1 MKKKKTVKRIIGW
14 IVLALVA
21 AGLAILP
28 NLARRAA
35 NPDQAS
41 VLTAKAEQGEIEY
54 TLAGGGTLTAEDPI
68 EVKIPDTVEV
78 LHYLV
83 ENGQRVE
90 KDQALAE
97 VDRVTLLGAMS
108 EVQDSLDALSEQMRE
123 EGGSAAATTL
133 YTQSAGRVKAVYAQP
148 NDDVRRVML
157 EHGALAVL
165 SLDGMMVTEIRTAL
179 PVPAG
184 TGLRLELSDGK
195 SVTGVVRTVMD
206 GKLTV
211 VLSDDGPVLGDPV
224 TAYLD
229 DGTEV
234 GTGTLRAHSAWD
246 VIAVDGTVSQV
257 YVRENQTVYAGSGL
271 FRLNGLSGSAEYQSL
286 AAKRGKYEALMADLF
301 SLYNDGIVRAPEA
314 GFVTGIDENKIK
326 NTAAVGDAP
335 RIRLLAD
342 EEAVNTPGSWYGMI
356 LTDGGDGSFS
366 ALVIPSDGNLTQVL
380 DLLSGNGTTM
390 TFYGCQTGVPAA
402 GTLVLIQSDETTVT
416 VEQVDL
422 SGIISGGGG
431 GGFDPGSLPSIDNLP
446 SGLFPSGG
454 LPFTIPS
461 FSFPMGQMSQGEE
474 DDGLYELEEKTI
486 LSITPDDCMTVSI
499 GVDELDILRYET
511 GMQADVTVDALPDRS
526 FTAEVKEISP
536 LGENSGGNSKFQV
549 RLQLDRAPDMLD
561 GMNASVVVHGGSK
574 SALILPAAAIY
585 DRGSTSYVYTALD
598 GKTGKPALEL
608 AVTTGLSDG
617 ENVEI
622 LSGLTENQPVFY
634 EYYTGS
640 GS

>member
-1 MKKKKTVKRIIGW
+1 MNKKKTVKRIIGW
-14 IVLALVA
+14 VVLALVA

-28 NLARRAA
+28 NLARQAA

-41 VLTAKAEQGEIEY
+41 VLTAMAEQGEIEY
-54 TLAGGGTLTAEDPI
+54 TLAGGGTLAAEDPI

-123 EGGSAAATTL
+123 EGSSATATTL
-133 YTQSAGRVKAVYAQP
+133 YTQTAGRVKAIYAQP

-184 TGLRLELSDGK
+184 SGLRLELSDGK

-211 VLSDDGPVLGDPV
+211 VLSDDGPKLGDPV

-234 GTGTLRAHSAWD
+234 GTGILQVHGPWD
-246 VIAVDGTVSQV
+246 VVAVDGTVSQV
-257 YVRENQTVYAGSGL
+257 YVRENQTVYAGSGIL
-271 FRLNGLSGSAEYQSL
+271 RLNGLSGSAEYQSL

-314 GFVTGIDENKIK
+314 GFVNGIDEDKIK
-326 NTAAVGDAP
+326 NTAAVGDTA

-342 EEAVNTPGSWYGMI
+342 EEVANTPGSWYGMI
-356 LTDGGDGSFS
+356 LADGGDGSFS
-366 ALVIPSDGNLTQVL
+366 ALVIPSDGDLTEIL
-380 DLLSGNGTTM
+380 KLLSGNGTTM
-390 TFYGCQTGVPAA
+390 TFSGCQTAVPAV

-431 GGFDPGSLPSIDNLP
+431 GGGFDPGSLPSILP
-446 SGLFPSGG
+446 SGLLPSGG
-454 LPFTIPS
+454 FSFTIPS
-461 FSFPMGQMSQGEE
+461 FNLGQMGEGEE

-486 LSITPDDCMTVSI
+486 LSITPDNAMTVNIS
-499 GVDELDILRYET
+499 VDELDILQYET

-526 FTAEVKEISP
+526 FTAEVEEISP

-561 GMNASVVVHGGSK
+561 GMNASVVVHGGRK
-574 SALILPAAAIY
+574 TALLLPAAAIH
-585 DRGSTSYVYTALD
+585 DRGSKSYVYTALD
-598 GKTGKPALEL
+598 SKTGKPTLEL

-617 ENVEI
+617 EKVEI
-622 LSGLTENQPVFY
+622 LTGLTENQPVFY
-634 EYYTGS
+634 EYYTGPES
-640 GS
+640 

>member
-1 MKKKKTVKRIIGW
+1 MNKKKTVKRIIGW
-14 IVLALVA
+14 VVLALVA

-28 NLARRAA
+28 NLARQAA

-41 VLTAKAEQGEIEY
+41 VLSAKAEQGEIEY
-54 TLAGGGTLTAEDPI
+54 TLAGGGILAAEDPV

-108 EVQDSLDALSEQMRE
+108 EVQDSLDALSEQMCE
-123 EGGSAAATTL
+123 EGSSATATTL
-133 YTQSAGRVKAVYAQP
+133 YTQTAGRVKAIYAQP

-184 TGLRLELSDGK
+184 SGLRLELSDGK

-211 VLSDDGPVLGDPV
+211 VLSDDGPKLGDPV

-234 GTGTLRAHSAWD
+234 GTGILQVHGPWD
-246 VIAVDGTVSQV
+246 VVAVDGTVSQV
-257 YVRENQTVYAGSGL
+257 YVRENQTVYAGSGIL
-271 FRLNGLSGSAEYQSL
+271 RLNGLSGSAEYQSL

-314 GFVTGIDENKIK
+314 GFVNGIDEDKIK
-326 NTAAVGDAP
+326 NTAAVGDTA

-342 EEAVNTPGSWYGMI
+342 EEVANTPGSWYGMI
-356 LTDGGDGSFS
+356 LADGGDGSFS
-366 ALVIPSDGNLTQVL
+366 ALVIPSDGDLTEIL
-380 DLLSGNGTTM
+380 KLLSGNGTTM
-390 TFYGCQTGVPAA
+390 TFSGCQTAVPAV

-431 GGFDPGSLPSIDNLP
+431 GGGFDPGSLPSINNLP
-446 SGLFPSGG
+446 SGLLPSGG
-454 LPFTIPS
+454 FSFTIPS
-461 FSFPMGQMSQGEE
+461 FNLGQMGEGEE

-486 LSITPDDCMTVSI
+486 LSITPDNAMTVNIS
-499 GVDELDILRYET
+499 VDELDILQYQT

-526 FTAEVKEISP
+526 FTAEVEEISP

-561 GMNASVVVHGGSK
+561 GMNASVVVHGGRK
-574 SALILPAAAIY
+574 TVLFLPAAAIH
-585 DRGSTSYVYTALD
+585 DRGSKSYVYTALD
-598 GKTGKPALEL
+598 SKTGKPTLEL

-617 ENVEI
+617 EKVEI
-622 LSGLTENQPVFY
+622 LTGLTENQPVFY
-634 EYYTGS
+634 EYYTGPES
-640 GS
+640 

>member
-206 GKLTV
+206 GRLTV

-229 DGTEV
+229 ASPWMG
-234 GTGTLRAHSAWD
+234 RC
-246 VIAVDGTVSQV
+246 
-257 YVRENQTVYAGSGL
+257 
-271 FRLNGLSGSAEYQSL
+271 
-286 AAKRGKYEALMADLF
+286 
-301 SLYNDGIVRAPEA
+301 
-314 GFVTGIDENKIK
+314 
-326 NTAAVGDAP
+326 P
-335 RIRLLAD
+335 RCMCAR
-342 EEAVNTPGSWYGMI
+342 TR
-356 LTDGGDGSFS
+356 
-366 ALVIPSDGNLTQVL
+366 PS
-380 DLLSGNGTTM
+380 M
-390 TFYGCQTGVPAA
+390 
-402 GTLVLIQSDETTVT
+402 
-416 VEQVDL
+416 
-422 SGIISGGGG
+422 
-431 GGFDPGSLPSIDNLP
+431 
-446 SGLFPSGG
+446 
-454 LPFTIPS
+454 
-461 FSFPMGQMSQGEE
+461 
-474 DDGLYELEEKTI
+474 
-486 LSITPDDCMTVSI
+486 
-499 GVDELDILRYET
+499 
-511 GMQADVTVDALPDRS
+511 
-526 FTAEVKEISP
+526 
-536 LGENSGGNSKFQV
+536 
-549 RLQLDRAPDMLD
+549 
-561 GMNASVVVHGGSK
+561 
-574 SALILPAAAIY
+574 PAAAFS
-585 DRGSTSYVYTALD
+585 GST
-598 GKTGKPALEL
+598 GCR
-608 AVTTGLSDG
+608 AVRNTSHLLRSG
-617 ENVEI
+617 E
-622 LSGLTENQPVFY
+622 STRH
-634 EYYTGS
+634 
-640 GS
+640 

>member
-14 IVLALVA
+14 VVLALVA

-28 NLARRAA
+28 NLARQAA

-41 VLTAKAEQGEIEY
+41 VLSAKAGRGEIEY

-78 LHYLV
+78 LHWLV
-83 ENGQRVE
+83 ENGQCVE
-90 KDQALAE
+90 KNQALAE

-123 EGGSAAATTL
+123 EGSSAAATTL
-133 YTQSAGRVKAVYAQP
+133 YTKTAGRVKAIYAQP

-165 SLDGMMVTEIRTAL
+165 SLDGMMVTEIETAL
-179 PVPAG
+179 SVPAG
-184 TGLRLELSDGK
+184 SGLRLELSDGK

-211 VLSDDGPVLGDPV
+211 VLSDDGPKLGDTV

-234 GTGTLRAHSAWD
+234 GTGILRVHSAWD
-246 VIAVDGTVSQV
+246 VVAVDGTVSQV
-257 YVRENQTVYAGSGL
+257 YVRENQSVYAGSGL
-271 FRLNGLSGSAEYQSL
+271 LRLNGLSGSAAYQSL

-314 GFVTGIDENKIK
+314 GFVSGIDEDKIK
-326 NTAAVGDAP
+326 NTAADGNMA

-342 EEAVNTPGSWYGMI
+342 EEVANTPGSWYGMI

-366 ALVIPSDGNLTQVL
+366 ALVIPSDGDLTEIL

-390 TFYGCQTGVPAA
+390 TFSGCQTQVPAA

-431 GGFDPGSLPSIDNLP
+431 GFDPGSLPSMDNLP
-446 SGLFPSGG
+446 SSLFPSVGFS
-454 LPFTIPS
+454 FTIPS
-461 FSFPMGQMSQGEE
+461 FSLDQMGQGEE

-486 LSITPDDCMTVSI
+486 LSITPDNAMTVSI
-499 GVDELDILRYET
+499 SVDELDILRYQT

-536 LGENSGGNSKFQV
+536 LGENSGGSSKFQV
-549 RLQLDRAPDMLD
+549 KLQLDRAPDMLD
-561 GMNASVVVHGGSK
+561 GMNASVVVHGDRK
-574 SALILPAAAIY
+574 TALLLPAAAVH
-585 DRGSTSYVYTALD
+585 DRGSKSYVYAALD
-598 GKTGKPALEL
+598 PRTGKPTLEL
-608 AVTTGLSDG
+608 EVTTGLSDG

-622 LSGLTENQPVFY
+622 LTGLTENQPVFY
-634 EYYTGS
+634 EYYTGPAPA
-640 GS
+640 G